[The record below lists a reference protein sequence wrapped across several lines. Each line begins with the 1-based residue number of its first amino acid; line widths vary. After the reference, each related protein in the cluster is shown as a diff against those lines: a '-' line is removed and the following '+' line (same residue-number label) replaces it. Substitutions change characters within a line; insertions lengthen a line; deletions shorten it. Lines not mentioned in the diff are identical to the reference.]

1 MATMAEILHFPD
13 RNLLKLIDAVN
24 GVLDGSCEP
33 TKALTLA
40 ETVLSDMGAVKGD
53 DGQWSLPDQP

>member
-1 MATMAEILHFPD
+1 MSKSNILHFPD
-13 RNLLKLIDAVN
+13 RGLLKLIDAVN

-40 ETVLSDMGAVKGD
+40 EMVMRDMGAVQDANGK
-53 DGQWSLPDQP
+53 WRLPDQPS